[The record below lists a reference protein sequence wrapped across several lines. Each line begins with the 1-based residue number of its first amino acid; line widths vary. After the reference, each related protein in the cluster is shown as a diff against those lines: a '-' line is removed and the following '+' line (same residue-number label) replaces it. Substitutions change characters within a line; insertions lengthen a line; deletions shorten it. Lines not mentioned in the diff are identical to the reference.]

1 MDRSRYEVQVMG
13 RRVIATPIIIML
25 GVILSLAALH
35 FFKLHS
41 SRSTDTDF
49 LTASVEMLLPLAA
62 AVVVATV
69 VTQDAALEL
78 HLTLPTPYRQT
89 ALRRVA
95 LVLGWTACM
104 ALIATTCIFA
114 THRWRVPSQVHAWN
128 APQMWLAAQLVW
140 LAPLLWLSGVSLVVT
155 LLLRNPIAS
164 VSLLGG
170 IWIIETFAVN
180 FFTVA
185 WLHPFFLFP
194 TTFTP
199 WVDFWLTNRWEL
211 VAMGVIFFPLGWRLL
226 RNDEALLHSNS
237 AASSAI

>member
-1 MDRSRYEVQVMG
+1 MNRLRYEVQIMG
-13 RRVIATPIIIML
+13 RRVIATPLIIML
-25 GVILSLAALH
+25 GVILSLVALQI
-35 FFKLHS
+35 FKLHS
-41 SRSTDTDF
+41 NRATNIDM

-62 AVVVATV
+62 AVVIATL

-78 HLTLPTPYRQT
+78 QLTLPTPYRQT
-89 ALRRVA
+89 AMRRVA
-95 LVLGWTACM
+95 LVLGWTACV
-104 ALIATTCIFA
+104 ALVATTGIFA
-114 THRWRVPSQVHAWN
+114 TQLWRVPAQVQAWST
-128 APQMWLAAQLVW
+128 PQLWLAAQLVW
-140 LAPLLWLSGVSLVVT
+140 LAPLLWLCGVSLVVT

-170 IWIIETFAVN
+170 IWIIETFAAN

-211 VAMGVIFFPLGWRLL
+211 LMMGSILLPLGWLLL
-226 RNDEALLHSNS
+226 RNDEALLQSNS
-237 AASSAI
+237 ATSSAI